1 MSLVASLVSLVAA
14 VRARVLD
21 RGACG
26 PLADRHAAA
35 AARRELAGHLLDAA
49 LLLRIGVDVG
59 QHHHG
64 CCLLELVHVHLEQLH
79 RGPAGSGQSARHA
92 RARRRGQNASWAA
105 HHPHP
110 AARGELVY
118 LVFGVGRPVPHL
130 ENGLLKIFRLVCG
143 SSAQAPSC
151 WRERRR
157 QLSCAAAAG
166 GLAEWPRA

>member
-1 MSLVASLVSLVAA
+1 
-14 VRARVLD
+14 
-21 RGACG
+21 
-26 PLADRHAAA
+26 
-35 AARRELAGHLLDAA
+35 
-49 LLLRIGVDVG
+49 
-59 QHHHG
+59 
-64 CCLLELVHVHLEQLH
+64 
-79 RGPAGSGQSARHA
+79 
-92 RARRRGQNASWAA
+92 
-105 HHPHP
+105 
-110 AARGELVY
+110 VY